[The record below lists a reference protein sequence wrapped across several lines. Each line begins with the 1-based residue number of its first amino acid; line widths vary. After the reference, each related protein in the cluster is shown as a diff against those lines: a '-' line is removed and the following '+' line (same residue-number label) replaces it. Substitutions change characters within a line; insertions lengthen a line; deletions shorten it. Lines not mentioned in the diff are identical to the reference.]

1 MLRIGICDD
10 AIESRFALRSALERL
25 SSGCIC
31 YEFSSGE
38 GVLSWLQ
45 KHPDTLN
52 LLFLDIEMNG
62 ISGMETARQIRALQ
76 IHIPIVFL
84 TGYADY
90 VFDGYSVGAFDY
102 LMKPLKTDK
111 LAQVLTRVQEQQEQI
126 TAFVVQNHEGIYRI
140 PFPDIR
146 YFFSDRRL
154 IHLIT
159 VHTEYTFYDK
169 LNRVEECLPDEFI
182 RIHQRYLVRIGAIDR
197 IENQAVFLGS
207 IRLPISRANRQSVLE
222 SCARGLLL

>member
-10 AIESRFALRSALERL
+10 AIESRFALHSALERL

-111 LAQVLTRVQEQQEQI
+111 LAQVLTRVQEQQEQV

-154 IHLIT
+154 IHLVT

>member
-45 KHPDTLN
+45 KHPNTLN

-111 LAQVLTRVQEQQEQI
+111 LAQVLTRVQEQQEQV